1 MIIPQKEKNE
11 LGKKLRA
18 KRKRLH
24 LSQMQ
29 LSEILGI
36 TQANISAYENGKQSP
51 KKKTL
56 EILNNF
62 ILNYWH
68 ILNNL
73 LIYI

>member
-1 MIIPQKEKNE
+1 MIIPPKEKNE

-62 ILNYWH
+62 ILKYWH

>member
-18 KRKRLH
+18 KRKKLH

-36 TQANISAYENGKQSP
+36 TQANISAYENGKRSP
-51 KKKTL
+51 NEKTI
-56 EILNNF
+56 EVLNNF
-62 ILNYWH
+62 ILNY
-68 ILNNL
+68 
-73 LIYI
+73 

>member
-36 TQANISAYENGKQSP
+36 T
-51 KKKTL
+51 
-56 EILNNF
+56 
-62 ILNYWH
+62 
-68 ILNNL
+68 
-73 LIYI
+73 

>member
-1 MIIPQKEKNE
+1 MINIERSIMIIPQKEKNE

-62 ILNYWH
+62 ILKY
-68 ILNNL
+68 
-73 LIYI
+73 

>member
-62 ILNYWH
+62 ILKYWH